1 MKMREDLIL
10 ELEAEFA
17 GRRAS
22 DERAETARKDN
33 IRMNY
38 PDIDRLV
45 LERELSTDP
54 SLLILCN
61 PMQGLDIQS
70 QGALCKRLTAFA
82 GKGKAVLVIGAADFP
97 LSLCARVY
105 TLESGMTQLS
115 FTTKE

>member
-1 MKMREDLIL
+1 MREDLIL

-45 LERELSTDP
+45 LEREN
-54 SLLILCN
+54 LIHGTIRGILN
-61 PMQGLDIQS
+61 RKETRKDI
-70 QGALCKRLTAFA
+70 
-82 GKGKAVLVIGAADFP
+82 P
-97 LSLCARVY
+97 ARMEE
-105 TLESGMTQLS
+105 LNQEFEELRHQNIS
-115 FTTKE
+115 